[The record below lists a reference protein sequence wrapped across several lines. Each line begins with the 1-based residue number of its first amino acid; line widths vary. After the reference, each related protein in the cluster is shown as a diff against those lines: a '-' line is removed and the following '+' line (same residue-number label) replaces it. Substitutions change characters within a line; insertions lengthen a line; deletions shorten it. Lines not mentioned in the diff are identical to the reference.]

1 MTESTPVPGEASVEK
16 PHTGLGTSIVEA
28 LAPQLDAIG
37 CRIAR
42 RCAGSDRVRK
52 KAWTT
57 GQTDDISIA
66 SKALNAEI
74 RPAKV
79 SYTLH
84 LQRQGRQVGA
94 PVVHKS
100 GYDLGPPL

>member
-74 RPAKV
+74 SLYSPGKYWQFADDC
-79 SYTLH
+79 LH
-84 LQRQGRQVGA
+84 RQDPRLFNE
-94 PVVHKS
+94 
-100 GYDLGPPL
+100 DN